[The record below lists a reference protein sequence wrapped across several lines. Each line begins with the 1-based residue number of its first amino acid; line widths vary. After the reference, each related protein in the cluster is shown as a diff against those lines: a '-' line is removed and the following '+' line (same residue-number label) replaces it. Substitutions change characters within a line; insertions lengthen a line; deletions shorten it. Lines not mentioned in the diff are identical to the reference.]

1 MANLSFDSD
10 EANRLKSISFEGRL
24 AKLIRRLVGRLDS
37 RLRTGPTRV
46 KRLNAE
52 IVRLNERERVL
63 MEEITGLREELSQL
77 KKIDALEDVRQSVR
91 RTLALIDS
99 ELSR

>member
-1 MANLSFDSD
+1 MANLPFDSD
-10 EANRLKSISFEGRL
+10 VANRLNSISFAGRL
-24 AKLIRRLVGRLDS
+24 AKLIRRLMGLIDS

-46 KRLNAE
+46 KRLKAE
-52 IVRLNERERVL
+52 IVRLSARERVL
-63 MEEITGLREELSQL
+63 MEEITGLREELNRL
-77 KKIDALEDVRQSVR
+77 KKIDALQDVRQSVR